1 MAKKTNF
8 DPDSAF
14 KSIVGEKE
22 IPKNEPEKSV
32 VNNVSKKLVRKT
44 YYITEEQYKAIRVLA
59 ATSENP
65 DEKDLSAIIR
75 NALDLY
81 LGLDKQN

>member
-22 IPKNEPEKSV
+22 IPKDDAEKSAV
-32 VNNVSKKLVRKT
+32 NVSKKLVRKT

-59 ATSENP
+59 ATSDKP

-81 LGLDKQN
+81 LGLDK